1 MKNNNILAKLPL
13 QFPSVHC
20 IGIGGVG
27 VSAIAELLL
36 DCQCQVTG
44 SDAEYNST
52 CAYLASRGAKIAPA
66 GHREANLPS
75 GDCGGVIMTAAANL
89 DNPEAAAMLRRG
101 VMLWK
106 RGEFLGELCRAYQRP
121 VMVAGSHGKSSTT
134 AMLNWV
140 LKACNIDS
148 GVLLGAHYNTD
159 TRNASAGDGD
169 ILLAEADESDG
180 TIRLLSGELALVTN
194 IDGDHAWNDD
204 EKNKQLKNF
213 RHFARA
219 FRRTLYPAGATGC
232 EIFEDL
238 ENARA
243 VTPEKM
249 QEYDRLTPEKFLG
262 YERSNAILV
271 LAAADYLQL
280 DLQQAAKALQSYPGI
295 QRRQSELYRA
305 PDDSVAVVEDYAH
318 HPTELAASLEVLFQR
333 YPDRQITLIFQ
344 PHRYQ
349 RLRHCFK
356 EFTKILSNK
365 KLQVRVLP
373 VFSAWENPPID
384 ALENSDLAAAINRAG
399 GNGEVISNDFSSEAT
414 FLADTVCAASQRVL
428 IVLIG
433 AGDIC
438 NLTGELVR
446 LLRSRMK

>member
-1 MKNNNILAKLPL
+1 
-13 QFPSVHC
+13 
-20 IGIGGVG
+20 
-27 VSAIAELLL
+27 
-36 DCQCQVTG
+36 
-44 SDAEYNST
+44 
-52 CAYLASRGAKIAPA
+52 
-66 GHREANLPS
+66 
-75 GDCGGVIMTAAANL
+75 MTISL
-89 DNPEAAAMLRRG
+89 
-101 VMLWK
+101 
-106 RGEFLGELCRAYQRP
+106 
-121 VMVAGSHGKSSTT
+121 
-134 AMLNWV
+134 
-140 LKACNIDS
+140 
-148 GVLLGAHYNTD
+148 
-159 TRNASAGDGD
+159 
-169 ILLAEADESDG
+169 
-180 TIRLLSGELALVTN
+180 
-194 IDGDHAWNDD
+194 
-204 EKNKQLKNF
+204 F
-213 RHFARA
+213 R
-219 FRRTLYPAGATGC
+219 
-232 EIFEDL
+232 
-238 ENARA
+238 
-243 VTPEKM
+243 
-249 QEYDRLTPEKFLG
+249 
-262 YERSNAILV
+262 
-271 LAAADYLQL
+271 
-280 DLQQAAKALQSYPGI
+280 GI